1 MSDRRKKSETN
12 PEPGLVTCPHCGRST
27 PEENLRCIY
36 CGELLDRPV
45 GPMSELVFGLKGRDS
60 PAQAGASDALRRP
73 MRRPGVHIFHNIPQA

>member
-45 GPMSELVFGLKGRDS
+45 GPMSELVFGLKGRL
-60 PAQAGASDALRRP
+60 GLIIALI
-73 MRRPGVHIFHNIPQA
+73 VIAAFLVWFL